1 MGPPPPQD
9 QGQPQPVPPTPQ
21 QTPSGTLTFEPV
33 PGHQGP
39 PHPGGPPPYGGYD
52 QGFRPPPPPPR
63 GAPGGQARSHPATA
77 PGLSAV
83 PFQRRTAVVRI
94 IGLVGIAV
102 VSGLVWMMFQ
112 SGEGPKS
119 SSGSPTP
126 SSASQVPAG
135 EFEFTPSTQAPAPR
149 RDAECASHA
158 YGQAKDFFT
167 KTPCEELIRALYTTT
182 AAAGGAKVHT
192 SVAVVRMKSAADATA
207 LMELTN
213 RDGTGNVNDLVKDG
227 AVKVDGITTLGG
239 GGYAS
244 TLSDR
249 DVVIV
254 ESDTAK
260 ADNTGAGHIDLM
272 RRISADALRLAAGLG

>member
-1 MGPPPPQD
+1 MPGP
-9 QGQPQPVPPTPQ
+9 
-21 QTPSGTLTFEPV
+21 
-33 PGHQGP
+33 QGP
-39 PHPGGPPPYGGYD
+39 PRPGGAPPYGGYD
-52 QGFRPPPPPPR
+52 QGFPPPPPPR
-63 GAPGGQARSHPATA
+63 YGAPAQQRPRSHPPTAT
-77 PGLSAV
+77 GLSAV

-126 SSASQVPAG
+126 SSAPVVPAG

-158 YGQAKDFFT
+158 YGQAKDFFG

-182 AAAGGAKVHT
+182 AAANGAKVYT
-192 SVAVVRMKSAADATA
+192 SVAVVRMKSPEDATA

-244 TLSDR
+244 KLSDR

-260 ADNTGAGHIDLM
+260 ADNTGAGHTDLM
-272 RRISADALRLAAGLG
+272 RRISADALRLAAALG